1 MTTHNPKASDISYHT
16 LSPAHFDGVI
26 ALGNRIQGEGY
37 LSLPALETMYKQS
50 WHDDINASFVA
61 MYNHA
66 VVGFRLTFA
75 HSQWQPDNWC
85 SIDKWPVDPGRVC
98 YFKCNTV
105 DDKLQGC
112 GIGST
117 LLGLAKEQAKAQGAQ
132 AGLAHI
138 WLASPGNSA
147 YRYFSKNG
155 GKLIAKHPGKWRHA
169 SIHEGYDCPVCP
181 GYCECEGAEMLLTF

>member
-1 MTTHNPKASDISYHT
+1 MTNKPKASDISYTT
-16 LSPAHFDGVI
+16 LSPEHFEGVLD
-26 ALGNRIQGEGY
+26 LGNRIQGEGY
-37 LSLPALETMYKQS
+37 LSKISLQAMYKQG
-50 WHDDINASFVA
+50 WHNDINASFVA
-61 MYNHA
+61 IYEHEI
-66 VVGFRLTFA
+66 VGFRLTFA
-75 HSQWQPDNWC
+75 HSQWQIDQWC
-85 SIDKWPVDPGRVC
+85 SPEKWPVETTRVC

-117 LLGLAKEQAKAQGAQ
+117 LLDLAKKQAMAQGAQ

-147 YRYFSKNG
+147 FRYFSKNG
-155 GKLIAKHPGKWRHA
+155 GELIAKHPGKWRHA
-169 SIHEGYDCPVCP
+169 SLHEGYDCPVCP